1 MRLSSVV
8 PVLAAFL
15 LAAALCL
22 VAARFAAMAVED
34 SSEIGVRRALDENDL
49 LWVEVGVDGLQVILS
64 GVAPTE
70 AQRFNAV
77 SVVGG
82 QVDAARILD
91 QMEVEATAAIAPPRF
106 SAEILRNDSGISI
119 IGLIPRVTDREG
131 LIADLRRRTGEDRVA
146 DLLES
151 ADYPVPSGWED
162 ALGFAVTVLSRLPR
176 SKISVDAGQIEITA
190 ISESAEEKREL
201 ETELERAVPP
211 GLNMI
216 LKIAAPRPVITP
228 FTLRFLIEDS
238 QGRFDACSADTEDTA
253 NRILTAAREAAR
265 LTGPETCT
273 VGMGVPSPHWGT
285 AAEMGISALARL
297 GQGTVTYADADVTL
311 VAATGTDQAL
321 FDRIVGEL
329 EADLPEVF
337 ALHAILPQPEAG
349 GDELPAEFVAT
360 LSPEGLV
367 QLRGRLNDETLR
379 NMADS
384 FAKSAFGSENVYTA
398 ARVVENMPDSWP
410 TRVLVGLE
418 ALAYLNNGSVTV
430 SPDQVLV
437 RGVTQREDARAAVAG
452 LLSGKLGDGVLYSLD
467 ITYRAPPPPEKIKP
481 TPEECQ
487 EQLQAVQTG
496 AKIAFEPGSAT
507 IAEESLGVM
516 NRIADILKDCGEIL
530 LEIQGHT
537 DSQGRESMNLEL
549 SQARANS
556 VLNELIA
563 RRVLTASYE
572 ARGYGET
579 QPIADNKTEAGR
591 EANRRI
597 EFHLILPEQ
606 SAEQE
611 TTLEQA
617 ASADQD
623 TDAQPE
629 NNAGEEDSAAAEE
642 NTDEQN

>member
-8 PVLAAFL
+8 PVSAAFL

-119 IGLIPRVTDREG
+119 IGLIPHVTDRDG
-131 LIADLRRRTGEDRVA
+131 LIADVRRRTGEDRVA

-151 ADYPVPSGWED
+151 ADYPVPRGWED

-190 ISESAEEKREL
+190 ISDSAEEKRAL

-211 GLNMI
+211 GLNMV

-228 FTLRFLIEDS
+228 FTLRFLIEDG
-238 QGRFDACSADTEDTA
+238 QGRFDACSADTVDTA
-253 NRILTAAREAAR
+253 NRILTAARDAAG

-285 AAEMGISALARL
+285 AAEMGIAALARL
-297 GQGTVTYADADVTL
+297 GQGTVTFADADVTL
-311 VAATGTDQAL
+311 VAAIGTDQAL
-321 FDRIVGEL
+321 FDRVVGEL

-349 GDELPAEFVAT
+349 GDEGPAEFVAT

-367 QLRGRLNDETLR
+367 QLRGRLSDETLR
-379 NMADS
+379 KMADS

-398 ARVVENMPDSWP
+398 ARVVDNLPENWP
-410 TRVLVGLE
+410 TRVLIGLE
-418 ALAYLNNGSVTV
+418 ALAYLNNGSVIV

-452 LLSGKLGDGVLYSLD
+452 LLSEKLGDGVLYSLD

-481 TPEECQ
+481 TAEECQ
-487 EQLQAVQTG
+487 EQLQTVQTG
-496 AKIAFEPGSAT
+496 DKIAFEPGSAT

-516 NRIADILKDCGEIL
+516 NRIADILKDCGEIR

-579 QPIADNKTEAGR
+579 QPIADNKTEEGR

-617 ASADQD
+617 ASADQN
-623 TDAQPE
+623 TDAQTDE
-629 NNAGEEDSAAAEE
+629 NAGQQDNAAAEE

>member
-15 LAAALCL
+15 LAGALCL
-22 VAARFAAMAVED
+22 VAARFAAMAVEE

-131 LIADLRRRTGEDRVA
+131 LIADLRGRTGEDRVA

-398 ARVVENMPDSWP
+398 ARVVENMPESWP

-452 LLSGKLGDGVLYSLD
+452 LLSGKLGDEVLYSLD

-563 RRVLTASYE
+563 RRVLTARYE

>member
-398 ARVVENMPDSWP
+398 ARVVENMPESWP
-410 TRVLVGLE
+410 TQVLVGLE

>member
-398 ARVVENMPDSWP
+398 ARVVENMPESWP

>member
-162 ALGFAVTVLSRLPR
+162 GLGFAVTVLSRLPR

-398 ARVVENMPDSWP
+398 ARVVENMPESWP

>member
-238 QGRFDACSADTEDTA
+238 QGWFDACSADTEDTA

-398 ARVVENMPDSWP
+398 ARVVENMPESWP

>member
-8 PVLAAFL
+8 PVSAAFL
-15 LAAALCL
+15 LAVALCL

-119 IGLIPRVTDREG
+119 IGLIPRVTEREG
-131 LIADLRRRTGEDRVA
+131 LIADVRRRTGEDRVA

-151 ADYPVPSGWED
+151 ADYPVPRGWED

-349 GDELPAEFVAT
+349 ADELPAEFVAT

-367 QLRGRLNDETLR
+367 QLRGRLSDETLR

-398 ARVVENMPDSWP
+398 ARVVENMPESWP

-572 ARGYGET
+572 AHGYGET

-623 TDAQPE
+623 TDAQTE
-629 NNAGEEDSAAAEE
+629 ENAGQQDSAAAEE

>member
-22 VAARFAAMAVED
+22 VAARFAAMAVEE

-337 ALHAILPQPEAG
+337 ALHAILPQPEVG

-398 ARVVENMPDSWP
+398 ARVVENMPESWP

>member
-176 SKISVDAGQIEITA
+176 SKISVDAGQVEITA

-398 ARVVENMPDSWP
+398 ARVVENMPESWP

>member
-337 ALHAILPQPEAG
+337 ALHAILPQPEVG

-398 ARVVENMPDSWP
+398 ARVVENMPESWP